1 MQIFVSIF
9 IVLALIM
16 TTRFPTMSHAMMLQD
31 SAKVEKTEATSEH
44 GDCHEYAEVEQ
55 SGKAAQNDKE
65 SGKCC
70 DEGMCKC
77 IGSACH
83 SGLSK
88 IFGNGSEP
96 LFRLTANKSS
106 FNFTNDVVES
116 VLSSNLKRPPKA

>member
-1 MQIFVSIF
+1 MRIFVSIL
-9 IVLALIM
+9 IVLALVM
-16 TTRFPTMSHAMMLQD
+16 TTSFPTVSHAMMLQD

-44 GDCHEYAEVEQ
+44 GDCHEYAKVGQ
-55 SGKAAQNDKE
+55 

-83 SGLSK
+83 NGLSK

-116 VLSSNLKRPPKA
+116 VLSSRLKRPPKA